1 VTLSARSPAQSV
13 DVSLTRA
20 ARAAAPASRP
30 SEPSGGGFMG
40 SVVVESRPAGAQVFL
55 DGRGVGVTP
64 LSIPNVPI
72 GSHVVRLELSGH
84 KRWSTPI
91 RVVAGE
97 RLRVAASLEETGLE

>member
-1 VTLSARSPAQSV
+1 V
-13 DVSLTRA
+13 
-20 ARAAAPASRP
+20 
-30 SEPSGGGFMG
+30 G

-64 LSIPNVPI
+64 LSIPSVPI

-97 RLRVAASLEETGLE
+97 RVRVAASLEETGLE